1 MRTPSLTRTRSSL
14 GAMTPSYAA
23 KRAHRPVP
31 PGYVLVES
39 PVRGGLVHLVKANTF
54 KEVAVTV
61 GRFGSIDTLCNTAA
75 RETWMLV
82 PRNPDIAELV
92 SCPRCRLRL
101 SEALTGSG
109 NAA

>member
-1 MRTPSLTRTRSSL
+1 MRAPSSTRIRGIY
-14 GAMTPSYAA
+14 GAMTPEYAA

-31 PGYVLVES
+31 SGYVLVES

-54 KEVAVTV
+54 KEVAVRV
-61 GRFGSIDTLCNTAA
+61 ARFGSIDTLCDTAA

-82 PRNPDIAELV
+82 PRDPDKGQLV

-101 SEALTGSG
+101 SEALSGSDS
-109 NAA
+109 AA